1 MIEAIAR
8 LIKESG
14 ASQVQLNISVNDQG
28 AHIVLNTKLGDIPAN
43 ANKDIITLRNALS
56 RPLAVAGDVGE
67 LDVTFTQQLEQY
79 IDTIAPA
86 AATLSNL
93 NDVKG
98 AVEAASKSQPA
109 NKASKK
115 AKAASKTVS
124 VETAPVVTPE
134 KALAF
139 EENVPFDDEADSL

>member
-56 RPLAVAGDVGE
+56 RPLAVAGVVGE

-98 AVEAASKSQPA
+98 AVEAASKSKPA
-109 NKASKK
+109 KK
-115 AKAASKTVS
+115 EKAASKTVS